1 MATKE
6 IQLASDK
13 LPAHLQRME
22 ESRGNENVKTDSM
35 AIPRLKLIQKA
46 SHEVDPNHADYV
58 DGIKIGDFYNGLT
71 QDNYGSELY
80 AINVHFKSE
89 YVVWKKREFGS
100 GFGGN
105 FDTMADAQEAV
116 SNIAQQ
122 QGTNPEH
129 YDINPTHNHVLLI
142 KDSKTGELSKPV
154 VFNLDRSKLR
164 VSRAWNS
171 QLQMKGGDRFAGLWQ
186 LKSVGTQNKNG
197 DSFMILDVAFTGWAH
212 EEDYK
217 RAEELYTEIEQAG
230 SI

>member
-13 LPAHLQRME
+13 LPAHLKGIE
-22 ESRGNENVKTDSM
+22 EGRGNENVEINSM

-46 SHEVDPNHADYV
+46 SHEVDPHHTDYR
-58 DGIKIGDFYNGLT
+58 DDIKIGDFYNDLT
-71 QDNYGSELY
+71 QDNYGNELY

-89 YVVWKKREFGS
+89 YVVWKKREFGA

-105 FDTMADAQEAV
+105 FDTMADAQEAI
-116 SNIAQQ
+116 SNITQQ
-122 QGTNPEH
+122 QGTSPDH

-164 VSRAWNS
+164 VSKSWNS

-186 LKSVGTQNKNG
+186 LKSVSTQNKKG
-197 DSFMILDVAFTGWAH
+197 DTFMILDVAFTGWAH

-230 SI
+230 SM